1 MKTNPEDYDLLSR
14 AKRRLE
20 RGLKRPEGIRISEV
34 MEEFDNLNNIEIK
47 PEQQTMKTETA
58 QDIHQTALAIKE
70 LSLAVKALTKTYGKH
85 HYIVDK
91 AKHKLINLIDTLD
104 TG

>member
-14 AKRRLE
+14 AKQRLE

-47 PEQQTMKTETA
+47 PEQPTTHTPSTTANRHSQTPN
-58 QDIHQTALAIKE
+58 DP
-70 LSLAVKALTKTYGKH
+70 YP
-85 HYIVDK
+85 
-91 AKHKLINLIDTLD
+91 
-104 TG
+104 